1 MDHLRNMLDRWGEA
15 FRPGRRW
22 EAWQPLYEAVD
33 TIFYTPGKVTRG
45 ASHLRDGV
53 DLKRIM
59 IMVWLATFPAMFWG
73 MYNVGH
79 RANTLLAAG
88 NVTPT
93 SGWRHQLLELLSAYD
108 PASIVSCLL
117 HGAVWFLPIYLVTF
131 FVGGFWEVLFAMRR
145 RHEINEGFFV
155 SSILFALSCPPS
167 IPLWQVAIGI
177 SFGIVIGKEIFGGTG
192 KNFMNPALCGR
203 AFLYFAYPA
212 QLSGDSVWTVVDGYT
227 SASPLSVAAAEG
239 IAGLRGEFTWLSAFL
254 GQIDGSFGETS
265 TLAILIGGAVLLF
278 SGIASWRIV
287 AGALL
292 GTIASAWLFALGAA
306 PDSQLS
312 VPWYWHLVL
321 GGYAFGLIFM
331 ATEPVTAAVT
341 DAGRWIYGALIGVM
355 VVLIRVAN
363 PAYPEGMML
372 AILFANCFASL
383 IDYFVAEFHIRRRTH
398 HG

>member
-1 MDHLRNMLDRWGEA
+1 MKRLRNLLDRWGES
-15 FRPGRRW
+15 FRPGARW

-33 TIFYTPGKVTRG
+33 TILYTPGKVTRG
-45 ASHLRDGV
+45 AAHLRDGV

-59 IMVWLATFPAMFWG
+59 ITVWLATFPAMFWG

-79 RANTLLAAG
+79 RANEILASGGAAP
-88 NVTPT
+88 TP
-93 SGWRHQLLELLSAYD
+93 GWRHQLLTLLGAYD
-108 PASIVSCLL
+108 PASIVGCLV
-117 HGAVWFLPIYLVTF
+117 HGAAWFVPIYLVTF
-131 FVGGFWEVLFAMRR
+131 VVGGFWEVLFAMRR
-145 RHEINEGFFV
+145 RHEVNEGFFV

-177 SFGIVIGKEIFGGTG
+177 SFGIVIGKEVFGGTG
-192 KNFMNPALCGR
+192 KNFLNPALCGR

-212 QLSGDSVWTVVDGYT
+212 QLSGDGVWTVVDGYT
-227 SASPLSVAAAEG
+227 AATGMSIVAAEG
-239 IAGLRGEFTWLSAFL
+239 MAGLGGEIAWMDAFL
-254 GQIDGSFGETS
+254 GHIDGSFGETS
-265 TLAILIGGAVLLF
+265 TLAILIGGAVLLL

-287 AGALL
+287 AGTLL
-292 GTIASAWLFALGAA
+292 GTIGASWLFGLGAA
-306 PDSQLS
+306 PDSPLS
-312 VPWYWHLVL
+312 LPWYWHLVL

-341 DAGRWIYGALIGVM
+341 DAGRWIYGALIGIM
-355 VVLIRVAN
+355 VVLIRIAN

-383 IDYFVAEFHIRRRTH
+383 IDYFVAEFHIRRRER